1 MIFGRSKQ
9 LTNTVYP
16 VNMNRIGPLFSCIGV
31 FQISALTT
39 QYWLLLLW
47 GTARRPLDA
56 HPARPHPAQD
66 RAGRSLLLLPLAKVA
81 CNFKITYLLL
91 YSKLGA
97 KIADSSVS
105 ARLLFFHN
113 LFFFWKI
120 YFLPKKFSENFTCRV
135 EQSKFVEKNWNLT
148 FFETIDFPNKIIFW
162 RHIFDFPSSNFREKL
177 KFPGKFWEK
186 SGNFR

>member
-1 MIFGRSKQ
+1 MFLRIQYFWKT
-9 LTNTVYP
+9 LTVSCWSSLRYSLSSGTV
-16 VNMNRIGPLFSCIGV
+16 
-31 FQISALTT
+31 
-39 QYWLLLLW
+39 
-47 GTARRPLDA
+47 
-56 HPARPHPAQD
+56 
-66 RAGRSLLLLPLAKVA
+66 LPLAKVA
-81 CNFKITYLLL
+81 SNFKITYLLL

-105 ARLLFFHN
+105 ARLLFSHN

-162 RHIFDFPSSNFREKL
+162 RNIFDFFSPKFSKILKIFDYWDKISENIENFPKIFL
-177 KFPGKFWEK
+177 QK
-186 SGNFR
+186 